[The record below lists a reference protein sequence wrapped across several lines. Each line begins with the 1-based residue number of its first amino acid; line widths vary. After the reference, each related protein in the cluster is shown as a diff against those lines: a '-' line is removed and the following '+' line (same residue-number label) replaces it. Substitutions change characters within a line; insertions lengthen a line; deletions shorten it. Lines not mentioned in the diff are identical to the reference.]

1 MESVL
6 QRVVLAVRTTLRTV
20 ARARA
25 PNTSIAMTSTTFE
38 YVRSREGK
46 EQVTVTQVN
55 IKMSTRQ
62 VRTAAD
68 VATFLR
74 ENIEAIIAQYV
85 LLVREATGQM
95 GWQVPPA
102 AAGAAL
108 TLRHMTSTFIGTI
121 ASAVAENNAV
131 ARELEAVLGG
141 ILPRLKEHHTEIL
154 KALEPH
160 MSTLAIEYSTS
171 IILPA
176 SLQLPLSLTLIEAND
191 YDLIDP
197 LSLRPGSLVCL
208 LQGPNPSW
216 MLQRFCVEPPKVAT
230 EMTITSEAS
239 LRCVLCVVVKKWFDA
254 PVALED
260 MLQTLSVV
268 TQPRTVNPYM
278 TDGWESKKLTEHDLE
293 LFSCAGV
300 QTIEGLETG
309 GAVFALQKAPTDL
322 ERYIANHSTN
332 TNAARGDRFQR
343 AGLDKAYA
351 KVALQARFML
361 REVQVE
367 EPALGGH
374 PQSQIN
380 NKHGINPPYGF
391 PTADLACTLPW
402 LRMPLQFGEERLIDA
417 KAYHLCDMLP
427 LLDPYHDQL
436 AFCPTAGQFC
446 FAFHKISF
454 EFRLAL
460 VHEAPSRANRF
471 HARISWMTRSA
482 ASQRKKGATE
492 DLLTTSFAYAELDS
506 TTPADLHAWLRAN
519 TMADCPRCKLEG
531 RPSMR
536 RHEQSHPL
544 PSIFCRFL
552 LPLPISNKLYEAA
565 VEDIMPTTKQ
575 SRRNKRV
582 YYGNVMCSCIRF
594 CD

>member
-1 MESVL
+1 
-6 QRVVLAVRTTLRTV
+6 
-20 ARARA
+20 
-25 PNTSIAMTSTTFE
+25 
-38 YVRSREGK
+38 
-46 EQVTVTQVN
+46 
-55 IKMSTRQ
+55 MSSRQ

-74 ENIEAIIAQYV
+74 ENIEAIIAQYI
-85 LLVREATGQM
+85 LLVREATGQV
-95 GWQVPPA
+95 GWQVHPR

-108 TLRHMTSTFIGTI
+108 TLQHMTSTFIGTI
-121 ASAVAENNAV
+121 ASSVAENNAV
-131 ARELEAVLGG
+131 ARELEAVLGN
-141 ILPRLKEHHTEIL
+141 ILPRLKEHHAEIL

-160 MSTLAIEYSTS
+160 MSTLAIDYATS

-176 SLQLPLSLTLIEAND
+176 SLQLPLSLTLIESNE

-208 LQGPNPSW
+208 LQGPSPSW
-216 MLQRFCVEPPKVAT
+216 MLQRFCVEPPKAAT
-230 EMTITSEAS
+230 EITITSESS
-239 LRCVLCVVVKKWFDA
+239 LRCIPCVVTKRWFDA
-254 PVALED
+254 PVYLED

-268 TQPRTVNPYM
+268 TQPRTTNPYLV
-278 TDGWESKKLTEHDLE
+278 DGWENKKLTEHDLE
-293 LFSCAGV
+293 LFSSAGV
-300 QTIEGLETG
+300 QAIDGLETG
-309 GAVFALQKAPTDL
+309 GAAFALQRAPTDL
-322 ERYIANHSTN
+322 EKYISNHSSS

-351 KVALQARFML
+351 KVALQARFIL
-361 REVQVE
+361 RELQVE
-367 EPALGGH
+367 ESVTGGQH
-374 PQSQIN
+374 KSQIN
-380 NKHGINPPYGF
+380 GKHGINPPYGF
-391 PTADLACTLPW
+391 PADDLACTLPW
-402 LRMPLQFGEERLIDA
+402 LRMPLRFGEERLIDA
-417 KAYHLCDMLP
+417 KAYHLCDMIP
-427 LLDPYHDQL
+427 LVDPFYDQF

-446 FAFHKISF
+446 FAFHKPSF
-454 EFRLAL
+454 EFKLAL
-460 VHEAPSRANRF
+460 IHEAPSRANRF

-482 ASQRKKGATE
+482 ASQRKKGAAD
-492 DLLTTSFAYAELDS
+492 DLLTASFAYAELDS
-506 TTPADLHAWLRAN
+506 TTPTDLHAWLRAN

-552 LPLPISNKLYEAA
+552 LPLPVGNRLYEAA

-594 CD
+594 CE